1 MKDLQIKKLIEAE
14 KKRQKSVI
22 NLIASENYCSADALE
37 ALGSVF
43 DNKYAEGYPGA
54 RYYGGNQVV
63 DQLESLAQSR
73 ALKLFGLDVGEHR
86 DAKNPHNSKW
96 HVNVQPWSGANAN
109 LAVYLGLAPIGS
121 KIMGMALTS
130 GGHLSHGQKVSI
142 TGKAWTPL
150 TYIVDPE
157 TEMLDYDYVEEL
169 AKSEKPAII
178 VAGFTAYPR
187 EVDWKRF
194 RKIADECGALLMV
207 DMSHLAGLIAGKA
220 YPSPFPYA
228 DIVTTT
234 THKTLRGPRGAM
246 IFSRIDAR
254 ELNKKID
261 KAVFPGLQ
269 GGPHESQI
277 AGIAVALKEA
287 SDAKFKT
294 YAKQVVKNAKVLA
307 TELQKRGWHVVA
319 DGTDSHMVLVDTWM
333 NGEKVSR
340 EVAASIKHGEMA
352 LGAGGV
358 PGKVAE
364 LALEKAGI
372 ICNKNTVPGEK
383 RSPFDPSGIRLGT
396 PAETT
401 RGKKEVDFKKIAEK
415 IDKVL
420 KGIVVEP
427 ENFTKTP
434 SKVKAKSAKNK

>member
-1 MKDLQIKKLIEAE
+1 MKDIQIKKLIDAE

-22 NLIASENYCSADALE
+22 NLIASENYCSVGALE

-63 DQLESLAQSR
+63 DQLESLAQDR
-73 ALKLFGLDVGEHR
+73 AIKLFELDKGTHR
-86 DAKNPHNSKW
+86 DGKNPHKSKW

-130 GGHLSHGQKVSI
+130 GGHLSHAQKVSI
-142 TGKAWTPL
+142 TGKVWEPV

-157 TEMLDYDYVEEL
+157 TEVLDYDYVEEL

-194 RKIADECGALLMV
+194 RKIADEAGALLMV

-228 DIVTTT
+228 DVVTTT

-246 IFSRIDAR
+246 IFSRIDTR
-254 ELNKKID
+254 ELYKKID

-287 SDAKFKT
+287 SDAKFKS
-294 YAKQVVKNAKVLA
+294 YAKQVIKNAKVLA

-333 NGEKVSR
+333 NGEKVTAD
-340 EVAASIKHGEMA
+340 VARSIKHGEMA

-364 LALEKAGI
+364 LVLEKAGI

-401 RGKKEVDFKKIAEK
+401 RGKKEADFKKIAEK

-420 KGIVVEP
+420 KG
-427 ENFTKTP
+427 
-434 SKVKAKSAKNK
+434 VKIDSFAELKK